1 MRILITCATKLE
13 LEPLLNVHHKISETN
28 VFFNL
33 IHRANK
39 HVDVLFSGVGML
51 STAFHLTQHLAQ
63 HQYDLVLNVG
73 IAGTVQSAEIGQVYQ
88 IVREHIYQLGVEDN
102 DRFIPLQDMGFMS
115 KQDPAS
121 EKFFSVCKRTESE
134 LPELEKALGIT
145 VNKVHGKEESIA
157 AMHVMLQQEKETG
170 TVLESMEGAAFA
182 YVCRQLE
189 QDAIEVRSVSNVVE
203 VRNREHWR
211 MKEAIEALN
220 NFLIEYLA

>member
-13 LEPLLNVHHKISETN
+13 LEPLLQVHHKISETN

-39 HVDVLFSGVGML
+39 HVDVLFSGVGIL
-51 STAFHLTQHLAQ
+51 STAFSLTQHLSQ
-63 HQYDLVLNVG
+63 HSYDLVFNVG
-73 IAGTVQSAEIGQVYQ
+73 IAGTVQVAEIGQVYH
-88 IVREHIYQLGVEDN
+88 IVREHIYQLGAEDHE
-102 DRFIPLQDMGFMS
+102 RFIHLQDMGFMS
-115 KQDPAS
+115 KEDPAS

-134 LPELEKALGIT
+134 FPQLEKALGIT
-145 VNKVHGKEESIA
+145 VNKIHGKEESIA
-157 AMHVMLQQEKETG
+157 ALHALLQQEKERG
-170 TVLESMEGAAFA
+170 VVLESMEGAAFA

>member
-1 MRILITCATKLE
+1 MLKVY
-13 LEPLLNVHHKISETN
+13 NKSSETN

-33 IHRANK
+33 IHTPNK
-39 HVDVLFSGVGML
+39 HIDVLFSGVGML
-51 STAFHLTQHLAQ
+51 STAFTLTQHLLQ

-73 IAGTVQSAEIGQVYQ
+73 IAGTVQAAEVGKVYH
-88 IVREHIYQLGVEDN
+88 IVREHIYQLGAEDN
-102 DRFIPLQDMGFMS
+102 DRFIHLQDMGFMG
-115 KQDPAS
+115 KEDPAS

-134 LPELEKALGIT
+134 FPQLEKALGIT
-145 VNKVHGKEESIA
+145 VNKIHGKEESIA
-157 AMHVMLQQEKETG
+157 ALHAMLQQEKETG
-170 TVLESMEGAAFA
+170 AVLESMEGAAFA